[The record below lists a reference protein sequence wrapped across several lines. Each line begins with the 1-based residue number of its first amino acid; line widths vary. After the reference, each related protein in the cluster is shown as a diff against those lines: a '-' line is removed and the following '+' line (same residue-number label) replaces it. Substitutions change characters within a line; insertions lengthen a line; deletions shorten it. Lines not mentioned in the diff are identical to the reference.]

1 MGDKPVLKFIGKMF
15 IGGIIIGVL
24 LAILSFFDYNPLALL
39 GWIWN
44 SIIVPFVTWVANL
57 TRNTDW
63 IREIFQ
69 R

>member
-1 MGDKPVLKFIGKMF
+1 MLKFIGKMF

-57 TRNTDW
+57 ARHTDW
-63 IREIFQ
+63 FREIFQ

>member
-1 MGDKPVLKFIGKMF
+1 MLKFIGKMF

-44 SIIVPFVTWVANL
+44 SIIVTFVTWVANL
-57 TRNTDW
+57 ARNTDW
-63 IREIFQ
+63 FREIFQ

>member
-1 MGDKPVLKFIGKMF
+1 MF

-57 TRNTDW
+57 ARNTDW
-63 IREIFQ
+63 FREIFQ

>member
-1 MGDKPVLKFIGKMF
+1 MF

>member
-1 MGDKPVLKFIGKMF
+1 MLKFIGKMF

-24 LAILSFFDYNPLALL
+24 LAILSFFDYNPLDLL

>member
-1 MGDKPVLKFIGKMF
+1 MLKFIGKMF

-44 SIIVPFVTWVANL
+44 SIIVPFVIWVANL
-57 TRNTDW
+57 ARNTDW
-63 IREIFQ
+63 FREIFQ

>member
-1 MGDKPVLKFIGKMF
+1 VLKFIGKMF

>member
-1 MGDKPVLKFIGKMF
+1 MLKFIGKMF

-63 IREIFQ
+63 FREIFQ

>member
-1 MGDKPVLKFIGKMF
+1 MLKFIGKMF

-63 IREIFQ
+63 IREIFL

>member
-1 MGDKPVLKFIGKMF
+1 MLKFIGKMF

-57 TRNTDW
+57 SRNTDW

>member
-1 MGDKPVLKFIGKMF
+1 MLKFIGKMF

>member
-1 MGDKPVLKFIGKMF
+1 MLKFIGKMF

-39 GWIWN
+39 GWILN

>member
-1 MGDKPVLKFIGKMF
+1 MLKFIGKMF

-57 TRNTDW
+57 TSNTDW

>member
-1 MGDKPVLKFIGKMF
+1 MLKFIGKMF

-44 SIIVPFVTWVANL
+44 SIIVPFITWVANL